1 MSQPEA
7 ASPAK
12 RVLVW
17 DAPTR
22 IAHWALVLL
31 IPFAWWTA
39 EVAHRLD
46 WHRWSGYAVIGVLTF
61 RLYWGLAGSETSR
74 FAHFI
79 RGPGAI
85 VSYLRGQAPP
95 RLGHNPVGAL
105 SVIALLLLLI
115 AISVLGLFTVDIDGI
130 ESGPL
135 SDRVTFDQGRVA
147 ADLHHQGFNL
157 LLALVALHLAAIVF
171 YRFKGDNLVGPM
183 ITGRKTWTGEGL
195 RAASLWRLLVGV
207 LLAAAVAWLVAK
219 GFRL

>member
-1 MSQPEA
+1 VSQPETASA
-7 ASPAK
+7 AQ

-22 IAHWALVLL
+22 IAHWALAVL
-31 IPFAWWTA
+31 IPFAWWAA

-61 RLYWGLAGSETSR
+61 RLYWGLAGSETAR
-74 FAHFI
+74 FSHFV
-79 RGPGAI
+79 RGPGAML
-85 VSYLRGQAPP
+85 SYLRGLAPR

-105 SVIALLLLLI
+105 SVLALLLLLI
-115 AISVLGLFTVDIDGI
+115 AVSVLGLFTVDIDGI

-135 SDRVTFDQGRVA
+135 SDRVTFDQGRLA
-147 ADLHHQGFNL
+147 ASLHHQGFNL
-157 LLALVALHLAAIVF
+157 LLVLVALHLAAIAF

-183 ITGRKTWTGEGL
+183 LTGRRIWAGDGI
-195 RAASLWRLLVGV
+195 RSAPLWRLLLGV
-207 LLAAAVAWLVAK
+207 VLAVAVAWLSAK